1 MDMELVCLLRTPI
14 QSICLGDLQIYTE
27 FSMVFHH
34 FSPKMLFNTL
44 KIYLLPNSD
53 FTNFLIHI
61 LYF

>member
-44 KIYLLPNSD
+44 KIYLLSNSD
-53 FTNFLIHI
+53 FTNF
-61 LYF
+61 